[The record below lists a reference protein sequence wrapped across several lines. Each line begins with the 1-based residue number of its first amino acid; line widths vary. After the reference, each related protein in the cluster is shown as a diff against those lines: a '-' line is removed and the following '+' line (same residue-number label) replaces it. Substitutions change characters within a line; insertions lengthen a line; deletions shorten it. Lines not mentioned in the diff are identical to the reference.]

1 MATLVAVTLTAV
13 VVGISSEKYCF
24 SFCADAR
31 HCCCCN
37 AKNLSE
43 KEEKRETG
51 RNSADLREMHFKF
64 KEDPLR
70 LLQESL
76 SIVDGGKN
84 EGKIF
89 SERTQTHTH
98 TDVHSRYSGLK
109 ENL

>member
-76 SIVDGGKN
+76 SIVDGERKKN

-89 SERTQTHTH
+89 SERTPTFILGTA
-98 TDVHSRYSGLK
+98 G
-109 ENL
+109 